1 MCIGQKVRLP
11 GLRIGRKS
19 RLAWLHVGKRWS
31 LCIDWL
37 ASLCIGRWGVRLV
50 RLLRERH
57 HGLGRRRGGL
67 RASLRR
73 KSWGGVCMHN
83 IHAAT
88 RR

>member
-19 RLAWLHVGKRWS
+19 RLAWLHVGKRSS

-37 ASLCIGRWGVRLV
+37 ASLRIGRWDIKLA

-57 HGLGRRRGGL
+57 HRLGRRRGGL

-73 KSWGGVCMHN
+73 RGGVCARN
-83 IHAAT
+83 IHSAT
-88 RR
+88 